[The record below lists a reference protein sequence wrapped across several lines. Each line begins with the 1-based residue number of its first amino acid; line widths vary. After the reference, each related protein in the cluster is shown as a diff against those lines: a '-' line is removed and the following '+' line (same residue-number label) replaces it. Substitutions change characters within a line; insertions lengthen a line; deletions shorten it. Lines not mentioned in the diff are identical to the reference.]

1 VRIYNTRVSAGE
13 LRQLVGAV
21 GMPSDGAHRLQ
32 RALAEARV
40 AAAGGGG
47 GGDAPAAVRGTTE
60 AEVAEVVE
68 EEEEQGGDGGLGVDP
83 AAAAAAAAALRDTP
97 LRDWLSALS
106 LETVRLHHHRSTS
119 LPE

>member
-40 AAAGGGG
+40 AAAGGG
-47 GGDAPAAVRGTTE
+47 DAPAAGRGTTE

>member
-40 AAAGGGG
+40 AAAGGG
-47 GGDAPAAVRGTTE
+47 DAPAAGRGTTE
-60 AEVAEVVE
+60 AEVAEVVEEE

>member
-1 VRIYNTRVSAGE
+1 
-13 LRQLVGAV
+13 VG
-21 GMPSDGAHRLQ
+21 
-32 RALAEARV
+32 
-40 AAAGGGG
+40 
-47 GGDAPAAVRGTTE
+47 
-60 AEVAEVVE
+60 VVVLEE